1 MMRKVSVKHVERD
14 GTTIRRSFLGKN
26 KLRFGIDKFPDQPG
40 RTDAI
45 DLRAR
50 TRDPASTA
58 IISRRNFWNRRFAW
72 LRPFH
77 FAQKHFHILGPRAV
91 EEIGLPD
98 LAKLFSEAVEFVAKR
113 WRASRPAA
121 RIQSPKQ
128 LAECGVLFRSRGIEQ
143 LNQLFIR

>member
-26 KLRFGIDKFPDQPG
+26 KLRLGSDKFPDQPG

-72 LRPFH
+72 LGPFH

-91 EEIGLPD
+91 EEVGLPD
-98 LAKLFSEAVEFVAKR
+98 LAKLFSDAVEFVGERRRSPGLATMT
-113 WRASRPAA
+113 
-121 RIQSPKQ
+121 QSPKQ
-128 LAECGVLFRSRGIEQ
+128 LAQCRVLFRSRRIEQ
-143 LNQLFIR
+143 LNQFFVR